1 MRNRFLSGVAFA
13 LLVFSSAGC
22 GDDVQ
27 LAAPPKRTAGD
38 EAGKLPAGHAE
49 MPAGHPPMDAAPQKP
64 ADAGA
69 TNVGTHGET
78 PAGHSAANPGAAA
91 AGAAGAAKAGSSD
104 PFADE
109 EGGAKVEA
117 PKQDPKAVA
126 IAGEIVLGEGVVA
139 PTGPFSLFVSVVEGP
154 QGRMPVLTKKIDSPT
169 FPAKFELKYGDN
181 PTMAVV
187 DPSKAL
193 YLRSSISTTGDV
205 MRATNKTNSP
215 EPLKLGA
222 VDFKLVLKP

>member
-1 MRNRFLSGVAFA
+1 MQNTFLSGVALA
-13 LLVFSSAGC
+13 LLALSSAGC

-27 LAAPPKRTAGD
+27 LSAPPKRTAGD
-38 EAGKLPAGHAE
+38 EAAKLPAGHSA
-49 MPAGHPPMDAAPQKP
+49 MPAGHPPTDAPAPKP
-64 ADAGA
+64 ADAGAA
-69 TNVGTHGET
+69 TNVGTHGEK
-78 PAGHSAANPGAAA
+78 PAAAKTGAAEA
-91 AGAAGAAKAGSSD
+91 PAKSGSSD

-109 EGGAKVEA
+109 DGGAKVEA

-154 QGRMPVLTKKIDSPT
+154 QGRMPVLTKKIESPT

-193 YLRSSISTTGDV
+193 YVRSSISTTGDV

-215 EPLKLGA
+215 EPIKLGA
-222 VDFKLVLKP
+222 TDFKLVLKP